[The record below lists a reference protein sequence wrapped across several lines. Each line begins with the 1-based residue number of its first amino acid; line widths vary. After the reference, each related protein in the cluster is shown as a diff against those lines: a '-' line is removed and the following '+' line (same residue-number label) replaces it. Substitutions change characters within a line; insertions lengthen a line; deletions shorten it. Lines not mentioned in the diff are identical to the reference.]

1 MNFDLGKIAR
11 VHVVHVELGENANRF
26 HFLTLRKTKGEIVI
40 LKKGEGFLHLED
52 ALKAMKAN
60 HPILLHFSGK
70 GILNR
75 KTSHH
80 ENYRHSILLNGNSDN
95 FYFSDYFE
103 QGEVFSSV
111 IRKDVVEEVI
121 QNLEEKK
128 RIVIS
133 FSSGPFFASILNK
146 VLDKSQLTVDG
157 HTLQFQKQKLV
168 DFTKLADPHANL
180 TETVVLGD
188 ERVNIRLMSCA
199 AIGAA
204 LFNPTD
210 QLVFPSLDKIFV
222 QNYEEAKQKNI
233 FIRFG
238 TAVML
243 FFLVLLFGNY
253 MYVGY
258 LNAQVS
264 ENAIFLTEFDETLTQ
279 IVDLEE
285 EKDRKEKLLQS
296 SGLLNKNFL
305 SYYLMELGNSIP
317 TTISFDQIIV
327 RPLTDEI
334 KQRKKIAFEEHLI
347 LINGRTTSSHVLSR
361 WIQELEE
368 KPWLEK
374 VDILSYEYANSQ
386 GIFELEM
393 MVF

>member
-1 MNFDLGKIAR
+1 MNFDLGKIKR
-11 VHVVHVELGENANRF
+11 VHVIHVELGENANRY
-26 HFLTLRKTKGEIVI
+26 HFLTLKMAKSEIVFV
-40 LKKGEGFLHLED
+40 KKGEAFLHIED

-60 HPILLHFSGK
+60 LPILLHFSGK

-75 KTSHH
+75 KTNQH
-80 ENYRHSILLNGNSDN
+80 ENYRHSILLNANSDN

-103 QGEVFSSV
+103 QGEVYSSV

-121 QNLEEKK
+121 KSLEEKK

-133 FSSGPFFASILNK
+133 FSSGPFFATILNK
-146 VLDKSQLTVDG
+146 VLDKSDFTVDG
-157 HTLQFQKQKLV
+157 HTLHFQQQKLV
-168 DFTKLADPHANL
+168 GFTKLTDLYANTL
-180 TETVVLGD
+180 DTILLGD
-188 ERVNIRLMSCA
+188 ERLNLRLISCA
-199 AIGAA
+199 ATGAA
-204 LFNPTD
+204 FFNPSD
-210 QLVFPSLDKIFV
+210 QFVFPNYDRIFV
-222 QNYEEAKQKNI
+222 QNLEEAKQKNI
-233 FIRFG
+233 FTRFG

-243 FFLVLLFGNY
+243 FFLVLLFSNY
-253 MYVGY
+253 VYVGF
-258 LNAQVS
+258 LNQQVT
-264 ENAIFLTEFDETLTQ
+264 ENSIFLAEYDETLTQ

-317 TTISFDQIIV
+317 STISFDQIIV

-347 LINGRTTSSHVLSR
+347 LLNGRTTSSHVLSR

-374 VDILSYEYANSQ
+374 VDILGYEYANSQ

-393 MVF
+393 VVL

>member
-1 MNFDLGKIAR
+1 MNFDLGKIAC

-26 HFLTLRKTKGEIVI
+26 HFLTLKKTKGEIVI
-40 LKKGEGFLHLED
+40 LKKGEGFLHLDD

-180 TETVVLGD
+180 TETVALGD

-204 LFNPTD
+204 FFNPTD

-243 FFLVLLFGNY
+243 FFLVLLFCNY
-253 MYVGY
+253 IYVGY

-368 KPWLEK
+368 KPWLDK
-374 VDILSYEYANSQ
+374 VDILSYEYANNQ